1 MNFYPVDDG
10 QRRDRPHPPCAL
22 WVPALQGHLLRV
34 ALLDD
39 VHRHRLRR
47 TALHLP
53 PRRSERDA
61 SYYSDR
67 LQVVDEGE

>member
-1 MNFYPVDDG
+1 MSMHIVDDK
-10 QRRDRPHPPCAL
+10 QRRNCLASPMRPMGYGGAGACA
-22 WVPALQGHLLRV
+22 ALV
-34 ALLDD
+34 LLDD

-61 SYYSDR
+61 S
-67 LQVVDEGE
+67 